1 LRTASFAFNAAGV
14 PSNTMQPWPM
24 TQTRCDIAD
33 RDREF
38 LFHRQDG
45 DATAGDF
52 GDAMSK
58 ATYFCSISPTRS

>member
-1 LRTASFAFNAAGV
+1 
-14 PSNTMQPWPM
+14 MQAWPM
-24 TQTRCDIAD
+24 TQTRRDIAH

-38 LFHRQDG
+38 LFHQEDG

-58 ATYFCSISPTRS
+58 ATYFCTISPTRP

>member
-1 LRTASFAFNAAGV
+1 MDSTIRHMRTA
-14 PSNTMQPWPM
+14 
-24 TQTRCDIAD
+24 TRVGAQHWD

-58 ATYFCSISPTRS
+58 ATYFCSISPTRPWLEKCREIQ